1 MVAPEPP
8 AKPAIAPA
16 APFIVASYIIL
27 SKLSP
32 FCMSF
37 TTDTPIEL
45 TPFNT
50 DAAALQTPE
59 PVISPAMAPPT
70 PETAI

>member
-1 MVAPEPP
+1 
-8 AKPAIAPA
+8 
-16 APFIVASYIIL
+16 
-27 SKLSP
+27 
-32 FCMSF
+32 MSF